1 MDNFFSKNVKSLR
14 IRNNITQEQL
24 GKLLG
29 KDYSTVGKWEKGT
42 HYPVLDDAY
51 KLSLIF
57 GMTIEDLIGKDLT
70 DSNLLNSILDDTQM
84 INKYRLLSENDKEL
98 VNSLITTRIQQNKNN

>member
-1 MDNFFSKNVKSLR
+1 
-14 IRNNITQEQL
+14 
-24 GKLLG
+24 
-29 KDYSTVGKWEKGT
+29 
-42 HYPVLDDAY
+42 
-51 KLSLIF
+51 
-57 GMTIEDLIGKDLT
+57 MTIEDLIGKDLT